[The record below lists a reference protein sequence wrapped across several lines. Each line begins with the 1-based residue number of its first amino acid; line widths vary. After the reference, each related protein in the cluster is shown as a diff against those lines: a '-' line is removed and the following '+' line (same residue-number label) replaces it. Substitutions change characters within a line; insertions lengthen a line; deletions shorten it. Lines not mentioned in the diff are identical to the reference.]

1 MEDISLDGK
10 VALITGASRGMGREM
25 ALAFIKAGAKGVTI
39 TAAAASDESRKEI
52 ETEFAE
58 TIALAEKLGGK
69 GRIQAIHADVCKTA
83 DCEMV
88 VNKTVDAF
96 GALHILCSHAGKSQR
111 YHGARDIPFWETDPE
126 GYRLVIETNVVGPYL
141 MARAAVPQMLKNGW
155 GRIIH
160 TSKSFDSMHEAH
172 AGAYGPSKAGLEA
185 EAMSWAEELA
195 GTGITVNSIQPGGAV
210 ATKFGRG
217 ETNNTRGLPVEVMVP
232 CALWIASD
240 LSKDINGCRF
250 DAKSWN
256 TDLPGAD
263 AALACREPSLF
274 PKPEK
279 PSKLDL
285 TWEAT
290 A

>member
-1 MEDISLDGK
+1 
-10 VALITGASRGMGREM
+10 M
-25 ALAFIKAGAKGVTI
+25 AV
-39 TAAAASDESRKEI
+39 D
-52 ETEFAE
+52 
-58 TIALAEKLGGK
+58 
-69 GRIQAIHADVCKTA
+69 
-83 DCEMV
+83 
-88 VNKTVDAF
+88 KTVEAF

-111 YHGARDIPFWETDPE
+111 YHGARDISFWETDPE

-141 MARAAVPQMLKNGW
+141 MARAAVPHMLKNGW

-195 GTGITVNSIQPGGAV
+195 GTGVTVNSIQPGGAV

-217 ETNNTRGLPVEVMVP
+217 ETNNSRGLPVEVMVP

-240 LSKDINGCRF
+240 LSSDITGCRF

-256 TDLPGAD
+256 TDLPGAE

-274 PKPEK
+274 PKPVK
-279 PSKLDL
+279 DSKLSL
-285 TWEAT
+285 TWEPT